1 MKLVID
7 ASVAVAASATP
18 VGFTRFRRIE
28 LVAPPLLWIEVV
40 SALHA
45 RNVAP

>member
-1 MKLVID
+1 VKLVID

-18 VGFTRFRRIE
+18 VGFTRFRGIE
-28 LVAPPLLWIEVV
+28 LVASPLLWIEVV

-45 RNVAP
+45 RNMAP

>member
-1 MKLVID
+1 VKLVID

-18 VGFTRFRRIE
+18 VGFTRFRDIE

-45 RNVAP
+45 RNMAP